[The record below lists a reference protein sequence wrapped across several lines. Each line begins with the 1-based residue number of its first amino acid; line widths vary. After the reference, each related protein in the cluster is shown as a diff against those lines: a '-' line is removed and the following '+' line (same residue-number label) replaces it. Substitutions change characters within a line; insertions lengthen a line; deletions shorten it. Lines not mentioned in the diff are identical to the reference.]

1 MKRLAT
7 LAVLFFVAVG
17 VKVALADGND
27 PTTLPSATPV
37 YLVSS
42 QATTSCVHSA
52 AAANAQAT
60 ATIPACGAGLYF
72 YVTYVE
78 STYSA
83 IAAPSAT
90 LMATTSTNIP
100 GSFGFSQPMQAA
112 VGDNS
117 RTAAFAVPLKTTAAN
132 TATTLVGNGA
142 VASISQN
149 MKLCGFCAK

>member
-7 LAVLFFVAVG
+7 LAVLFSLAIG

-27 PTTLPSATPV
+27 PTTLPSSTPV
-37 YLVSS
+37 YVVAS
-42 QATTSCVHSA
+42 QATTNCNHQA
-52 AAANAQAT
+52 AAAGSQAT
-60 ATIPACGAGLYF
+60 VTINACGAGLYF
-72 YVTYVE
+72 YITAVE

-83 IAAPSAT
+83 IAAPAAT

-117 RTAAFAVPLKTTAAN
+117 RMMSFPVPLKTTTAN
-132 TATTLVGNGA
+132 TATTLVGNAG

>member
-7 LAVLFFVAVG
+7 FAALLFVAIG

-37 YLVSS
+37 YVVAS
-42 QATTSCVHSA
+42 QGSTTCASNA
-52 AAANAQAT
+52 AAAAAQAT
-60 ATIPACGAGLYF
+60 ATINACPAGQFF
-72 YVTYVE
+72 YITYAE
-78 STYSA
+78 SAYSA
-83 IAAPSAT
+83 IAAPAAT

-100 GSFGFSQPMQAA
+100 GSFGWSQPMQAA
-112 VGDNS
+112 VGDNI
-117 RTAAFAVPLKTTAAN
+117 RTASFAVPLKTSTAA
-132 TATTLVGNGA
+132 TATTLVGNAG